1 MLLSPSNLDHIIC
14 LDLLLVIEAR
24 KYELT
29 SFSLLVVQPR
39 ILLGR
44 DLSMTS
50 SVTDVVLRPTVP
62 SFIC

>member
-1 MLLSPSNLDHIIC
+1 MIC
-14 LDLLLVIEAR
+14 PELLLVIEVR
-24 KYELT
+24 RYEMT

-44 DLSMTS
+44 DLSMTL